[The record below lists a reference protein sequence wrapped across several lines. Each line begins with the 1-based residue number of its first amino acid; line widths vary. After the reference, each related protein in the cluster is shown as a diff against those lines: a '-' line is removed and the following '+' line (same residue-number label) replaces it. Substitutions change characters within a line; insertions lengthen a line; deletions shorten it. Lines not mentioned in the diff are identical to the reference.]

1 MMESWCL
8 EWPVFVM
15 MRADGVVE
23 SDVGAVGMTESWG
36 LECSVFSR
44 SGQRRG
50 SRVRR
55 RGGSRSDGV
64 FESSSVSI
72 NEGLVWGMGTVGWFS
87 YVRVYGWCS
96 YGPRSCSLLHRLG

>member
-8 EWPVFVM
+8 EWSVFVM
-15 MRADGVVE
+15 TRADGVVE
-23 SDVGAVGMTESWG
+23 
-36 LECSVFSR
+36 CSVFSR
-44 SGQRRG
+44 GGQRRG

-64 FESSSVSI
+64 FESSSVNI

-96 YGPRSCSLLHRLG
+96 YGSRFCSLLHRLG